1 MDVQVNTVQQSA
13 PGDSAV
19 WGVNRVAKGAVESR
33 PDKSGQAKATGGQPL
48 SNRQAEETTKPVPLE
63 ALQAAVAEIEEE
75 LAFMQ
80 TRISFEIDSKAD
92 ATVMRV
98 TDRET
103 GEVIRQFP
111 PEEFLKIRTAFRDFI
126 RGIFFDKLV

>member
-1 MDVQVNTVQQSA
+1 MDVQATTIQQPI
-13 PGDSAV
+13 PGESNG
-19 WGVNRVAKGAVESR
+19 WGMHRVPKGVVESR
-33 PDKSGQAKATGGQPL
+33 LRKSGPVKASTEELL
-48 SNRQAEETTKPVPLE
+48 SNKQAEETAKPVSVDE
-63 ALQAAVAEIEEE
+63 LQAAVTEIEAE

-98 TDRET
+98 VDRET